1 MNDSSSDS
9 VPPSNGPP
17 TNSKRHSSVSAHF
30 VDKLMDKLVTS
41 GLDESTSKKQIE
53 KRMNDPDRK
62 SRQSLSVRVLTSN
75 LKKLTGKLGL
85 FFSLQYGVIH
95 IITWRRPAKT
105 ISCLI
110 LYTTV
115 CFWPHLVLAYPLV
128 FFLFGVVIPGY
139 YYRHPMSTPEII
151 KVKKRGQSLFG
162 WLFDSDETS
171 IVDDYLDEVYES
183 SSGAELVPVDSTDT
197 SELFSKPQLPV
208 GTDDGTDGRTTKAIK
223 SQVTLLMNLKDFQNL
238 TTDLLKGLDKAE
250 EHWYD
255 TVGFRNEKL
264 STMVFYGMIFASVG
278 ILFLGQYMPW
288 RAIFVSSE
296 WILLCLC
303 HPNAKK
309 YLKPAKKAK
318 AQPIDQDAPLEIPE
332 PSEPKVKKDPLQ
344 FIENH
349 IIVDDSPE
357 SRIVEV
363 WELQTKSILQLQWS
377 FYCYTSTMFSQ
388 KESKRINGNR
398 PDGVDSLSKVQP
410 PHGWKFDFGLV
421 NKWAIDF
428 NPDQLLKYRCEHDPT
443 LVVMDNEAHGWI
455 YDTPTKLQSEEIAIE
470 FRRRRLYRECFRYS
484 RAPNTPS

>member
-1 MNDSSSDS
+1 
-9 VPPSNGPP
+9 
-17 TNSKRHSSVSAHF
+17 
-30 VDKLMDKLVTS
+30 
-41 GLDESTSKKQIE
+41 
-53 KRMNDPDRK
+53 MNDPDRK
-62 SRQSLSVRVLTSN
+62 SKQSLSVRVLTSN
-75 LKKLTGKLGL
+75 LKKLADKLGL

-128 FFLFGVVIPGY
+128 FFIFGVVIPSY
-139 YYRHPMSTPEII
+139 YYRHPMDTPEII

-171 IVDDYLDEVYES
+171 IVDDYLDEMYES
-183 SSGAELVPVDSTDT
+183 SSSTELVPVDSTDT
-197 SELFSKPQLPV
+197 SELFSKPQLPASAADEDAGGKTSKV
-208 GTDDGTDGRTTKAIK
+208 IK
-223 SQVTLLMNLKDFQNL
+223 NQVTLLMNLKDFQNL
-238 TTDLLKGLDKAE
+238 TTDLLKGLDTAE

-255 TVGFRNEKL
+255 SIGFRNEKL
-264 STMVFYGMIFASVG
+264 STMVFYGMIVASVA

-288 RAIFVSSE
+288 RGIFVSSG
-296 WILLCLC
+296 WIFLCLC
-303 HPNAKK
+303 HPKAKK
-309 YLKPAKKAK
+309 YLKTAKKPK
-318 AQPIDQDAPLEIPE
+318 SQPIIHDTPLELPE
-332 PSEPKVKKDPLQ
+332 DVEPKVKRDPLQ
-344 FIENH
+344 FIESH

-357 SRIVEV
+357 SKIVEV

-388 KESKRINGNR
+388 KESKRVNGNR
-398 PDGVDSLSKVQP
+398 PDGVDTLSKVHP

-428 NPDQLLKYRCEHDPT
+428 NPDILLKCRCGHDNS

-455 YDTPTKLQSEEIAIE
+455 YDKPTKLQSEEIAIE

-484 RAPNTPS
+484 RAPNTPN